1 MQKPDL
7 ISPER
12 KEHIINSL
20 QELVTCCDQK
30 VDMYNDILYHCTEMM
45 EGQIPSSDILP
56 EKDAILRYIKF
67 QRKKQETKK
76 IYHQRLLEVVQA
88 MYTTEDNH
96 DEGDEDL
103 RGRHSMTAEDIMEL
117 HGVSPK
123 KKLKREGDH

>member
-20 QELVTCCDQK
+20 QELVICCDQK
-30 VDMYNDILYHCTEMM
+30 VEMYNDILYHCTEMM

-56 EKDAILRYIKF
+56 EKDGILRYIKF
-67 QRKKQETKK
+67 QRKKQETKN
-76 IYHQRLLEVVQA
+76 IYHQRLLEVVQP

-96 DEGDEDL
+96 EEGDEDL

-117 HGVSPK
+117 CGTK